1 MNPFHLSYQLEDG
14 SVFRFQYTPEG
25 DLILADEAFNKA
37 TFVEGEQ
44 VVSLDEEW
52 MEGDPVSDEDSL
64 VIIDELE
71 KVVQNMVGEG
81 NSDFLSLTYVSLY
94 FNMPKLY
101 EVYLMRAE
109 ALNFI
114 LEKSLNKKNR

>member
-1 MNPFHLSYQLEDG
+1 MKPFHLSYQLEDG

-25 DLILADEAFNKA
+25 DLILADEVFKEA

-44 VVSLDEEW
+44 VVCLDEEW
-52 MEGDPVSDEDSL
+52 IEGNPVSDEDSL

-101 EVYLMRAE
+101 EVYKMREE
-109 ALNFI
+109 ALNYI
-114 LEKSLNKKNR
+114 LTKSLNNKNR